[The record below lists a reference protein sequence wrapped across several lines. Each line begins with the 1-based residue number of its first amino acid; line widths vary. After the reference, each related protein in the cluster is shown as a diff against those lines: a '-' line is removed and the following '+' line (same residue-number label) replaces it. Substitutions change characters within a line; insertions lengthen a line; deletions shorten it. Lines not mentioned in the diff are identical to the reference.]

1 MKWNANTWRC
11 LPGMEIQVFY
21 NNLSGILEHPVL
33 LAPMESLLGHTGDE
47 ILGMA
52 RCYLTDGTCFM
63 KKDDPVNTVADF
75 CICGRLAGYRF
86 IYRNFFTRPPV
97 QNSFI

>member
-1 MKWNANTWRC
+1 MRGTDFGGP
-11 LPGMEIQVFY
+11 LHILLIPGALHEMEREIPGGVCRVIEIQVFY

-63 KKDDPVNTVADF
+63 KKN
-75 CICGRLAGYRF
+75 R
-86 IYRNFFTRPPV
+86 
-97 QNSFI
+97 